1 MSATVIDC
9 QASYNGLLL
18 KALLNVA
25 GPEQEIEIF
34 VPRPL
39 AEANGWLPPLTSGDR
54 QEVKRIATGEL
65 FKQETWAR

>member
-9 QASYNGLLL
+9 QASYNGLTL

-39 AEANGWLPPLTSGDR
+39 AEANGWLAPLTSGDR
-54 QEVKRIATGEL
+54 QEVKRVATGEL
-65 FKQETWAR
+65 FKKDEWVR